1 MEASAPDPF
10 PAWQPPNAG
19 PIALTTTQQFDI
31 ERMSRTID
39 ATDCVETLRNTCK
52 LLLKSWQVQKAA
64 TNWAIRQQVGA
75 PSRL

>member
-1 MEASAPDPF
+1 MEASAPDAF

-19 PIALTTTQQFDI
+19 PIALTATQQFDI

-52 LLLKSWQVQKAA
+52 LLLKSWQARKAA